1 MFFSCNFHSSTFHSI
16 PLYQT
21 YPTFL
26 PVNKR
31 RASRMKPTGL
41 PSYTSFTYVLDEFP
55 LLVSTGSCS
64 ERGGRFQIQA
74 PSALEEDS
82 GRNVVD
88 RRIWGIILSLHR
100 QHRRAEHTSYFFSFS
115 LHCFQN
121 F

>member
-1 MFFSCNFHSSTFHSI
+1 
-16 PLYQT
+16 
-21 YPTFL
+21 
-26 PVNKR
+26 
-31 RASRMKPTGL
+31 MKPTGL

-88 RRIWGIILSLHR
+88 RRIWGIIPYTGSIEGLNTPPTSFLFLSIAFKISKLI
-100 QHRRAEHTSYFFSFS
+100 YI
-115 LHCFQN
+115 HCRN
-121 F
+121 FGKCQKKHKKYP